1 MSQQLNIST
10 AGLSTRPHG
19 VTVLFSAPELALDE
33 TAKSVFAETGLDLE
47 KLAASIRFG
56 GKPGQLLEVLAPS
69 GLKSD
74 RLWISG
80 RQAPGSDGNLSAL
93 SYRDLGGALMGRIM
107 AARTGD
113 VVVVFDGASDTPEA
127 VAEFA
132 AGLTLRHYKF
142 DRYKTKAKPE
152 DENGDPDMLKVTLA
166 VADPKA
172 TGKAMKDSLAMAEGV
187 LFARDLINLPP
198 NALGPVELSEQAKEL
213 AELGVEV
220 KILDDAEMK
229 KLGMGALLAVAQGSA
244 RPARLAVL
252 SWNGGKKNRAPLVI
266 VGKGVAFDT
275 GGISLK
281 PSLNMEEMKGDM
293 GGAAAVLGTIKA
305 LALRK
310 AKANVVGICGF
321 VENMPDG
328 NSYRPGDIVTS
339 MSGQTIEI
347 VNTDAEGRLVLADA
361 LWYAQDRFQP
371 EALINLATL
380 TGAIGIALGNDHAGL
395 FSNDDTLAGN
405 ITAAGLGSGEKFWRL
420 PMGPAYDKLIDSR
433 FADMK
438 NSGGRMAGSITAAQF
453 LKRFVTDVPWA
464 HLDIAGVA
472 FGGTASDTNTSWGV
486 GFGVA
491 MLDKLVRENF
501 EG

>member
-1 MSQQLNIST
+1 MSQQLNISA
-10 AGLSTRPHG
+10 AGLATRPHG
-19 VTVLFSAPELALDE
+19 VTVLFSGAELALGE
-33 TAKSVFAETGLDLE
+33 TAKSIFAETGLDLD
-47 KLAASIRFG
+47 KLAASIRFT
-56 GKPGQLLEVLAPS
+56 GKPGQLLEVLAPA
-69 GLKSD
+69 GLQAE
-74 RLWISG
+74 RVWISG
-80 RQAPGSDGNLSAL
+80 RQAPGQDSDAKPL
-93 SYRDLGGALMGRIM
+93 SYRDLGGQLMGRMM
-107 AARTGD
+107 AARAGE
-113 VVVVFDGASDTPEA
+113 VVVIFDGTSDTPEA

-132 AGLTLRHYKF
+132 AGLKLRHYKF
-142 DRYKTKAKPE
+142 DRYKTRAKPE
-152 DENGDPDMLKVTLA
+152 DENGEPDALTVTLA
-166 VADPKA
+166 VTDPKA
-172 TGKAMKDSLAMAEGV
+172 TGKAMKETLAMAEGV
-187 LFARDLINLPP
+187 VFARDLINLPP
-198 NALGPVELSEQAKEL
+198 NALGPVELSEQAMEL
-213 AELGVEV
+213 TALGVEV
-220 KILDDAEMK
+220 EILTDDDMK
-229 KLGMGALLAVAQGSA
+229 ALGMGALLAVAQGSV

-252 SWNGGKKNRAPLVI
+252 RWNGGKKNRAPLAI

-281 PSLNMEEMKGDM
+281 PGLNMEDMKGDM

-310 AKANVVGICGF
+310 AKANAVGICGF

-328 NSYRPGDIVTS
+328 NAYRPGDIVTS

-371 EALINLATL
+371 EAVINLATL

-395 FSNDDTLAGN
+395 FSNDDTLAEN

-453 LKRFVTDVPWA
+453 LKRFITEVPWA
-464 HLDIAGVA
+464 HLDIAGTA
-472 FGGTASDTNTSWGV
+472 TGGTATDTNTSWGV

-491 MLDKLVRENF
+491 TLDRLVREHF

>member
-1 MSQQLNIST
+1 MSQHLNISA
-10 AGLSTRPHG
+10 AGLSTRPSG
-19 VTVLFSAPELALDE
+19 VTVLFSGPELTLDA
-33 TAKSVFAETGLDLE
+33 TAKSVFAETDLDLD
-47 KLAASIRFG
+47 KLAASIRFT
-56 GKPGQLLEVLAPS
+56 GKPGQMLEVLAPN
-69 GLKSD
+69 GLEAE
-74 RLWISG
+74 RVWISA
-80 RQAPGSDGNLSAL
+80 RQAPGPDGNASAL
-93 SYRDLGGALMGRIM
+93 SYRDLGGALMGRLLT
-107 AARTGD
+107 ARTGD

-142 DRYKTKAKPE
+142 DRYKTKTKPE
-152 DENGDPDMLKVTLA
+152 DENGEPDALNVTLA

-172 TGKAMKDSLAMAEGV
+172 TEKAMTETLAMAEGV

-198 NALGPVELSEQAKEL
+198 NVLGPVELSEQASEL
-213 AELGVEV
+213 AALGVEV
-220 KILDDAEMK
+220 EILTDVEMTE
-229 KLGMGALLAVAQGSA
+229 LGMGALLAVAQGSV

-252 SWNGGKKNRAPLVI
+252 KWNGGKKNRAPLAI
-266 VGKGVAFDT
+266 VGKGVAFDA

-281 PSLNMEEMKGDM
+281 PGLNMEEMKGDM
-293 GGAAAVLGTIKA
+293 GGAAAVLGTMKA
-305 LALRK
+305 LAMRK

-321 VENMPDG
+321 VENLPDG
-328 NSYRPGDIVTS
+328 NAYRPGDIITS

-361 LWYAQDRFQP
+361 LWYAQDRFKP
-371 EALINLATL
+371 EAVINLATL

-405 ITAAGLGSGEKFWRL
+405 ITEAGLGSGEKFWRL

-453 LKRFVTDVPWA
+453 LKRFVADVPWA
-464 HLDIAGVA
+464 HLDIAGTA
-472 FGGTASDTNTSWGV
+472 FGGAASDTNTSWGV

-491 MLDKLVRENF
+491 MLDKLVREYF